1 MPWQRLII
9 DTERALAQRLDDWL
23 AEQGAV
29 SVSLQ
34 DSGDEPLFDL
44 AQTEKPL
51 WTRTTVVALFEAD
64 ARVDDIMAALERDLA
79 PAAVPPWRKEQ
90 LEDQEWERVWL
101 ERFRPIHVAGKL
113 WVSPHDMKPPDADA
127 ITVYIDPGLAF
138 GTGTHA
144 TTLLCL
150 QWLCAQDL
158 SGRTVLDYGCGS
170 GILAIAA
177 LKLGARAAWGVDND
191 PTAVEVALENARAN
205 DVADRFSAFLPETLP
220 PDHVADVTVANI
232 LAEPLIE
239 LAPQLIRLT
248 AGDGRIALSGILA
261 DQADVVRKSY
271 DTAFTLQMET
281 LDGWAR
287 LSGPRIRDTVKEQEK

>member
-9 DTERALAQRLDDWL
+9 DTERALAQQLDDWL

-44 AQTEKPL
+44 VDEEKPL
-51 WTRTTVVALFEAD
+51 WSRTTVVALFEAD
-64 ARVDDIMAALERDLA
+64 ADLEAVMGAVGEHLA
-79 PAAVPPWRKEQ
+79 PTPVPAWHSE
-90 LEDQEWERVWL
+90 LLADQEWERVWL
-101 ERFRPIHVAGKL
+101 ERFRPIHVAGRL
-113 WVSPHDMKPPDADA
+113 WISPHGMEPPDGDA

-150 QWLCAQDL
+150 RWLAGLNL

-177 LKLGARAAWGVDND
+177 LKLGAREAWGVDND
-191 PTAVEVALENARAN
+191 PTAVQVALDNARSN
-205 DVADRFSAFLPETLP
+205 GVADRFSAFLPDVLP
-220 PDHVADVTVANI
+220 TDRVADVTVANI
-232 LAEPLIE
+232 LAQPLME
-239 LAPQLIRLT
+239 LAPELT
-248 AGDGRIALSGILA
+248 RQTARDGCIALSGILE
-261 DQADVVRKSY
+261 DQVETVRKSY
-271 DTAFTLQMET
+271 DTAFTLNVET
-281 LDGWAR
+281 RDGWAC
-287 LSGPRIRDTVKEQEK
+287 LSGPRR